1 MLVTSFL
8 TRDFYH
14 CKRTSD
20 SSWYLIGYLVQHGQS
35 KHMYDKSAIFTLWC
49 MLSSIVAYFT
59 YLRLDSDKFQRDSHG
74 ENAREDK
81 TKCRTEY
88 TIEWHVLKK
97 SAKSNFH
104 TFCEACKCE
113 VSVQYGP
120 YGRVRGNGWLP
131 LTREFNEAPERR
143 SAISRTDLDVPTF
156 FLD

>member
-8 TRDFYH
+8 TREFSYH

-59 YLRLDSDKFQRDSHG
+59 YLRLDSDKFQRDSHVK
-74 ENAREDK
+74 NAREDK
-81 TKCRTEY
+81 TKYRTEY

-97 SAKSNFH
+97 STKSNFH

-120 YGRVRGNGWLP
+120 YRPTAVYGGTDDCHWQWHVSSTKHWKDARWLA
-131 LTREFNEAPERR
+131 EQ
-143 SAISRTDLDVPTF
+143 I
-156 FLD
+156 